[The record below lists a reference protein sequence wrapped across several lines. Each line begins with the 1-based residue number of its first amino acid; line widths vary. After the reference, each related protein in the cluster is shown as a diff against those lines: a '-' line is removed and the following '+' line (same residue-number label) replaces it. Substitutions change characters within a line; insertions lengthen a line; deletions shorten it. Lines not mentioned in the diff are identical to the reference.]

1 MSNLFC
7 ILTSGVISMQSLTS
21 VLGNMK
27 LRPKLI
33 FSFALLIVLSALS
46 IGVVSYVILKRS
58 IVNEVGQS
66 IQEVLQQTLQNID
79 YKLKDIDDLYVKMIM
94 NKELQSIMETKTSEL
109 KPNEKSAYIN
119 LFYETV
125 YPSIFG
131 GRSEQLLSVSI
142 YGENGMNLTY
152 NTDMHAL
159 NRTKD
164 DIQATSI
171 YRQADVAKGKPL
183 WLFAEQDIFN
193 TEAQPPKVISNVRK
207 ALALLSFKDWGLVV
221 LNVRESYIFDSY
233 KNNLRNLQAVTFM
246 VDDKG
251 YIISHANKGLIST
264 KADDLLTEK
273 LSQALHG
280 SSLFRVDGMEYSL
293 HFVTSEYTGWRL
305 VTVVPQSAINKNID
319 LAKNTIVI
327 IVAIT
332 IAAALILSVAIS
344 SGITRP
350 LLKLLRHI
358 KKVRDGNMDTKV
370 NLGTQEEFGELSE
383 SFNEMTVELKNLIS
397 KVREDEK
404 RIRTAELRAL
414 QSQIN
419 PHMLYNTLDSIYWMT
434 ITKEYEEIGEM
445 TTALAQFFRL
455 ILNKGNELTTIS
467 KEVET
472 VEHYLRIQKLQFK
485 DKFDYKIEVD
495 ADIQSESCIKLLL
508 QPLVENAILH
518 GIKPLR
524 HQRGF
529 IRIKGRK
536 EGNVVVLE
544 VIDNGIGMDD
554 VQIEALLEQPLHD
567 DGGYGAYNVNERIGL
582 AYGTEYG
589 IQYESDPH
597 RGTTVRVLLPGG
609 QNV

>member
-1 MSNLFC
+1 
-7 ILTSGVISMQSLTS
+7 MQSLTS

>member
-1 MSNLFC
+1 
-7 ILTSGVISMQSLTS
+7 MQSLIS
-21 VLGNMK
+21 VLGNMR

-33 FSFALLIVLSALS
+33 VSFALLIVLSALS

-94 NKELQSIMETKTSEL
+94 NKELQSIMDAKNAEL

-280 SSLFRVDGMEYSL
+280 SSLFRVDGKEYSL
-293 HFVTSEYTGWRL
+293 HFVTSEYTGWKL
-305 VTVVPQSAINKNID
+305 VTIVPQSAINKNID

-358 KKVRDGNMDTKV
+358 KRVRDGNMDTKV

-524 HQRGF
+524 HKRGF
-529 IRIKGRK
+529 IRIKGRR
-536 EGNVVVLE
+536 EGNVMVLE
-544 VIDNGIGMDD
+544 VVDNGVGMDD